1 VQVWE
6 LGSLEVEAH
15 HPQVLRSDDDANRV
29 IALLLPQGESLQEHQ
44 VHEHALVLVVRGEL
58 LVMANAAARTLPA
71 PSLIHFDPS
80 ERHEVRARSECL
92 LVLFLAPWPGPGHPR
107 LRSVA

>member
-1 VQVWE
+1 VQFWE
-6 LGSLEVEAH
+6 LGSLDVEAH

-29 IALLLPQGESLQEHQ
+29 IALWLPQGESLQEHQ
-44 VHEHALVLVVRGEL
+44 VHEHALVFVVRGQL
-58 LVMANAAARTLPA
+58 LVTADATEQTLSA

-92 LVLFLAPWPGPGHPR
+92 LVLCLAPWPGPGHPS
-107 LRSVA
+107 LRASA